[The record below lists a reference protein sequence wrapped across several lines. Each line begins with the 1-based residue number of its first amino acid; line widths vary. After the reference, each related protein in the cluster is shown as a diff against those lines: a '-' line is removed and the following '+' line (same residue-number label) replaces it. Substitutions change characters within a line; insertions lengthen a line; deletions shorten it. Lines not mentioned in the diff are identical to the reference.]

1 MRLRNRDKLP
11 AGMII
16 RNALLGLLVAAAPVW
31 ASAESPRVRLL
42 QPAQGSSL
50 TGGTAAVLRWSAD
63 DVDGRPGVEEWEA
76 FLSLDGGRY
85 YGARITPHLD
95 ISIREFRWVVPNVES
110 ADARI
115 LIRFGNE
122 REEIAVE
129 LPGSLRITPSA
140 ASAIASASVRASTPG
155 ERARPGDPGVAVWV
169 EGDRSGGR
177 LMDVA
182 TSIPSID
189 KHATLRI
196 DITQS
201 GALSRVPCLLHRV
214 RVGEEISGCRFIAQR
229 GGTPSPPDVLLQS
242 RRLNI

>member
-1 MRLRNRDKLP
+1 
-11 AGMII
+11 MII
-16 RNALLGLLVAAAPVW
+16 RNALLGLLVVAAPIW

-42 QPAQGSSL
+42 QPAQESSL
-50 TGGTAAVLRWSAD
+50 TGGTTALLRWSAD
-63 DVDGRPGVEEWEA
+63 DVAQRPGVEEWEA

-129 LPGSLRITPSA
+129 FPGSLRITPSVP
-140 ASAIASASVRASTPG
+140 SAIASASVRATTPG

-189 KHATLRI
+189 RHATLRI
-196 DITQS
+196 NLTHS
-201 GALSRVPCLLHRV
+201 GALPRAPCAMHPVPL
-214 RVGEEISGCRFIAQR
+214 GEEISECRFTAHR
-229 GGTPSPPDVLLQS
+229 GVTPPPPDVLLKS